1 MTDKTT
7 GIFSASETEAGASGA
22 AGVLPDTIVEEFI
35 KRRIIRSSREFEPD
49 QIQPASIDLRLGVKA
64 WRIRASFL
72 PRAGQSVASKIDDLA
87 DHQIDLAGDGA
98 LLEQG
103 CVYLAELSE
112 TLELPKTIS
121 GTANPK
127 SSTGRI
133 DVFTRLVVDGT
144 PAFDRIPSGY
154 AGKLYAE
161 IAPRTFPV
169 RVRQGTRLNQLRL
182 RRRTSNQ
189 PENYR
194 PVLSDKQLAEI
205 DEGLRRQN
213 DGTGLMQGPPR
224 FSDGAILSV
233 CLVAG
238 DSSNTIG
245 YRARRYTPPIDMDRP
260 NAHYYGDYWERLT
273 QERGRRLILDPKEF
287 YILRSSEA
295 VVIPPYLAAE
305 MVPIDPA
312 MGEFRV
318 HYAGFFDPGFGC
330 SAAGGAGARA
340 VLEVRSLEVPFVLED
355 RQIIGR
361 MTYERLTDEPRSLY
375 GQLESSNYQAQG
387 LKLSKHFSMD
397 PLPNTAADGARE
409 P

>member
-1 MTDKTT
+1 MTDKA
-7 GIFSASETEAGASGA
+7 ASPIGNLHTEAGAGA
-22 AGVLPDTIVEEFI
+22 FGKSGVLPDAILENFI
-35 KRRIIRSSREFEPD
+35 TRQIIHASTEIAAD
-49 QIQPASIDLRLGVKA
+49 QVQPASLDLRLGARA

-72 PRAGQSVASKIDDLA
+72 PREGQSVASKIDDLA
-87 DHQIDLAGDGA
+87 DHEIDLSGDGA

-112 TLELPKTIS
+112 SLTLPKTIS

-144 PAFDRIPSGY
+144 PAFDKVPSGY
-154 AGKLYAE
+154 QGRLYAE

-169 RVRQGTRLNQLRL
+169 RVRSGTRLNQLRL
-182 RRRTSNQ
+182 RRRTSGQ
-189 PENYR
+189 PENFR
-194 PVLSDKQLAEI
+194 PVLSDGELAKI
-205 DEGLRRQN
+205 DHRLRAQN
-213 DGTGLMQGPPR
+213 DGAGLVQSLTR
-224 FSDGAILSV
+224 FADGATLSV
-233 CLVAG
+233 SLTGG
-238 DSSNTIG
+238 DASNTIG

-260 NAHYYGDYWERLT
+260 NACYYADYWERLVG
-273 QERGRRLILDPKEF
+273 ERSGRLILDPKEF

-295 VVIPPYLAAE
+295 VVIPPDLAAE
-305 MVPIDPA
+305 MVPIDPS

-318 HYAGFFDPGFGC
+318 HYAGFFDPGFGY
-330 SAAGGAGARA
+330 SKAGGAGARA

-361 MTYERLTDEPRSLY
+361 LTYEHLTDPPKSLY
-375 GQLESSNYQAQG
+375 GQLETSNYQAQG

-397 PLPNTAADGARE
+397 PLPDAADPE
-409 P
+409 Y